1 VTYQETVMVIDPSDV
16 LPENEDFMP
25 RLWAYLTVK
34 QILERQ

>member
-1 VTYQETVMVIDPSDV
+1 VTYQETVMPKDPSDA
-16 LPENEDFMP
+16 LPENDDFMP